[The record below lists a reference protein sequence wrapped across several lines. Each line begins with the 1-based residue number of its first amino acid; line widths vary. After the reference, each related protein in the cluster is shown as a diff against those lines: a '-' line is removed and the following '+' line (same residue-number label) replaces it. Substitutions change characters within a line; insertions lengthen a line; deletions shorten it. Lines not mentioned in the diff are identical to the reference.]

1 MRIFLFNGFLLL
13 VFVVAPVP
21 DVFVNSS
28 KSAEIM
34 DQNPLPNTCRYITA
48 NSVLEARCFQLKS
61 QTIAMLDL
69 NPDIQVLNITGSL
82 LFTLNND
89 SLHLYKE
96 LEFIY
101 LRHNIISIIRKAAF
115 ANQLYLQVLDL
126 TNSFCRILPKSLFQL
141 PYLHTLYLGE
151 NWLTDRMF
159 NVNVTSPL
167 RILQL
172 SDNKLRVIPNIGLQ
186 PTLLNLN
193 VSNNFI
199 TSIRT
204 EDLAPFCSLNDL
216 DLTGNDIRF
225 NARSCDCQ
233 TFNAWVKLRQI
244 KMKPKLYKCPYSSAL
259 NKTCANVS
267 FSNRTYELFNECLA
281 MMQQMIEEDIQQKM
295 EKDIQQKMEPEKPR
309 SVWLIFAS
317 CVLVCLFI
325 VFVTLFCVHNWNRRQ
340 CRKQQEQLTMIYN
353 NTELNTEL
361 LQQQS
366 DNN

>member
-1 MRIFLFNGFLLL
+1 MTIFLFNGFLLL
-13 VFVVAPVP
+13 GFVVASVP
-21 DVFVNSS
+21 NVFVNSS
-28 KSAEIM
+28 KYANIM
-34 DQNPLPNTCRYITA
+34 DQNPLPNTCRYITS
-48 NSVLEARCFQLKS
+48 NSVLEARCFQLRS
-61 QTIAMLDL
+61 HEIPLDL
-69 NPDIQVLNITGSL
+69 NPDIQVLNITKNML
-82 LFTLNND
+82 EILNND
-89 SLHLYKE
+89 SLHPYKK

-101 LRHNIISIIRKAAF
+101 LRHNFIFIIKEAAF
-115 ANQLYLQVLDL
+115 ANQPYLQVLDL
-126 TNSFCRILPKSLFQL
+126 RNNFCKVLPTSLFQL
-141 PYLHTLYLGE
+141 PYFHTLYLDS
-151 NWLTDRMF
+151 NQLYDSMLK
-159 NVNVTSPL
+159 VNVTSPL

-172 SDNKLRVIPNIGLQ
+172 SNNRLNVIPNIGLQ

-193 VSNNFI
+193 LADNEI
-199 TSIRT
+199 TSIST

-216 DLTGNDIRF
+216 DLTWSNIRF

-295 EKDIQQKMEPEKPR
+295 EMDIQQKIKPEKSR
-309 SVWLIFAS
+309 SVWLIFVS

-325 VFVTLFCVHNWNRRQ
+325 VFVTLFCVYNWNCRQ

-366 DNN
+366 DDN